1 MSPLRL
7 SLDVLLEILRYV
19 DRPHLAALCRVNQV
33 LHDVASDMLYR
44 KIEGPSDFVPLC
56 VNLWA
61 YPHLASRVRHFEI
74 NIDQRSR
81 RLPQTYALFANTLQ
95 RLPNLRSLVLRETG
109 SLSWMLK
116 ECSFMLQSFYCAFEC
131 DLNLVH
137 FLESQTELQEV
148 TLCLPLNTEFCI
160 PSTALPK
167 LVKASA
173 PSSWLNKIVPG
184 RPIRT
189 VIFRDRESAMV
200 DLTFLSFSTVGIQ
213 KLVASASSFRDIPHT
228 QIRHYF
234 PALLDLT
241 IVDIKIQV
249 LIFTRGMIYARFIV
263 LIEFRMQEHSQIG
276 SQSSPLRSLA
286 FVAST
291 LSPAGWIF
299 LLRMN
304 PAYHSLQGQ
313 HSERRKLNALLLIAL
328 SILPSL

>member
-1 MSPLRL
+1 VIFKAVTLEFESKLELELEQPSAHSLLGMSPLHL
-7 SLDVLLEILRYV
+7 SLDVLLEILCYV

-44 KIEGPSDFVPLC
+44 KIEGPTNFVPLC
-56 VNLWA
+56 LNLCA
-61 YPHLASRVRHFEI
+61 YPHLAGRVRHFEI
-74 NIDQRSR
+74 NTYQCSR
-81 RLPQTYALFANTLQ
+81 RLPQTYALFANTLR
-95 RLPNLRSLVLRETG
+95 RLPNLRSLVLREPAP
-109 SLSWMLK
+109 LSWMLK

-148 TLCLPLNTEFCI
+148 TLCSPLDAGFCI

-184 RPIRT
+184 RPVRT

-213 KLVASASSFRDIPHT
+213 KLVASASSFRDIPHA

-241 IVDIKIQV
+241 MVAINIQV
-249 LIFTRGMIYARFIV
+249 LILTAWHNLCGD
-263 LIEFRMQEHSQIG
+263 S
-276 SQSSPLRSLA
+276 
-286 FVAST
+286 
-291 LSPAGWIF
+291 
-299 LLRMN
+299 
-304 PAYHSLQGQ
+304 
-313 HSERRKLNALLLIAL
+313 
-328 SILPSL
+328 